1 MKIYFIHTGSG
12 QTGPYTAGELKEKG
26 IDKDTPVWRE
36 ELPDWIKAGDLPELN
51 ILFAPAPPPFIQ
63 KEETADQLPAQKN
76 SPAQSERK
84 NKNLFVIIPVSILI
98 IAGAIY
104 FYFNSE
110 KNKPNDVNKEKI
122 VAVTN
127 DSSKKTDNV
136 SEDTIKRINLDTL
149 SNWMTTDTITANKKN
164 EATEENGFT
173 MGGIPVKD
181 KKAADKNNTKKKEKK
196 EVIQQEEKKPG
207 EKINT
212 SNETREPTPVK
223 TKNLQ
228 ITGSLRKNLLFEA
241 VLEGQIKNP
250 NDNISFRNIMI
261 VVQFINADGESIGS
275 KQFAQSGVLGGGE
288 SVSFKFK
295 ASAPKGTK
303 TAKYN
308 VSGSGF

>member
-1 MKIYFIHTGSG
+1 MKIYFIHTGSE
-12 QTGPYTAGELKEKG
+12 QTGPYTLEELKQKG
-26 IDKDTPVWRE
+26 INKDTPVWKE

-63 KEETADQLPAQKN
+63 KEEAATHLPTQKN
-76 SPAQSERK
+76 SPAPTERK
-84 NKNLFVIIPVSILI
+84 NKNLLIIIPVSILI
-98 IAGAIY
+98 IAAAIY
-104 FYFNSE
+104 FYFNGE
-110 KNKPNDVNKEKI
+110 KNKPSDVNKEKI
-122 VAVTN
+122 AAVTN
-127 DSSKKTDNV
+127 DSSKKTDNI
-136 SEDTIKRINLDTL
+136 SEDTVKKINLDTL
-149 SNWMTTDTITANKKN
+149 SNWMTTDTITGNKKN
-164 EATEENGFT
+164 EVIEENGFT

-181 KKAADKNNTKKKEKK
+181 KKAADKNNIKKKEKK
-196 EVIQQEEKKPG
+196 EIVQQEEKKPG

-212 SNETREPTPVK
+212 SNETRESTPVK

-241 VLEGQIKNP
+241 VLEGKIQNP
-250 NDNISFRNIMI
+250 NDNVSFRNIMI
-261 VVQFINADGESIGS
+261 VVQFINADGESLGS

-288 SVSFKFK
+288 SISFKFK